1 MPVLRLTMD
10 GDDVEDD
17 SRGPR
22 QVDEL
27 HAMLQERLARMA
39 DEMKEIEDMT
49 MKRQRAEGGMRAQR
63 RQSARS
69 PDMTWAWRA
78 RRKSSATV
86 T

>member
-1 MPVLRLTMD
+1 MD

-49 MKRQRAEGGMRAQR
+49 MKRQRAEGG
-63 RQSARS
+63 
-69 PDMTWAWRA
+69 
-78 RRKSSATV
+78 
-86 T
+86 